1 MGNSLPAESLTAAP
15 LGVSERLSVQPPRRI
30 KAAFIWPFVIVL
42 ALILGAFVVTAYF
55 LEVRVRDQALAQ
67 RVTAVGK
74 LLEQKI
80 DKDANLMQ
88 AVLRT
93 MMGDRTVEAAFA
105 KMDRQALE
113 KEVGPLFESLR
124 SNHRITHLYFND
136 TDLVNVLRLHSPDEF
151 GDVIDR
157 ATTLQARQSGQAVHG
172 LELGPLGTLTL
183 RLVMPWRRDA
193 QVLGYLEIG
202 EEIEYVVEEI
212 RDSLSVDLFVLIDK
226 QFLSPDQWQQ
236 GLTLV
241 GRLGKWDRFGTEV
254 MVAQTAA
261 AIPAAVTD
269 SALARLRTGT
279 TPVVDENQRALH
291 LALLP
296 LHDARGRRIGDIV
309 MVQDIT
315 ALQQTFVRLM
325 LAVTAL
331 SLLAGAGLLG
341 LYYFSLD
348 RVERDYRR
356 QHDLEHQL
364 LRMGTEHQRM
374 LQIEKLSAL
383 GTMVGEIAHQL
394 NNPLVGVV
402 NLAQLAARHA
412 DDPARTRE
420 LLKEIGRAGA
430 DCHAFIESM
439 LRFSKVSNFES
450 KPTVMAQVIDETVL
464 LFRQTERRQLAVEIH
479 LPEQAVVLVIDPIL
493 LRHALF
499 NLLLNAAQASADDGR
514 IVIALAAAAHPESA
528 APGWLLS
535 VTDHGKGI
543 APELMDKIFLPFFTT
558 RSDGTGLGLPVV
570 QHVALLHGGYVS
582 VRSAADTGTQ
592 FALWLPQQ
600 TKLQP
605 NKLADESE
613 PVA

>member
-1 MGNSLPAESLTAAP
+1 LQADLVAGARPGLDAAAST
-15 LGVSERLSVQPPRRI
+15 LPPRRI

-42 ALILGAFVVTAYF
+42 VLILGAFVATAYF
-55 LEVRVRDQALAQ
+55 LEVRVRDQALGE
-67 RVTAVGK
+67 RVVAVSK
-74 LLEQKI
+74 LVQQKL

-93 MMGDRTVEAAFA
+93 LMDNSAVEKAFA
-105 KMDRQALE
+105 KMDREALE
-113 KEVGPLFESLR
+113 KEVGPLFDGLR
-124 SNHRITHLYFND
+124 ADHRITHLYFNSP
-136 TDLVNVLRLHSPDEF
+136 DLVNVLRLHSPNEF

-157 ATTLQARQSGQAVHG
+157 ATTLRARSSGQAVHG

-183 RLVMPWRRDA
+183 RLVLPWRRNG

-236 GLTLV
+236 GLTLL
-241 GRLGKWDRFGTEV
+241 GRLGKWDRFASEV
-254 MVAQTAA
+254 MVAQTAVA
-261 AIPAAVTD
+261 MPSVMSD
-269 SALARLRTGT
+269 SVLARLRAGS
-279 TPVVDENQRALH
+279 TPVVNEGQRALH
-291 LALLP
+291 LAMLP
-296 LHDARGRRIGDIV
+296 LKDARGRRIGDLI

-315 ALQQTFVRLM
+315 ALQQTFSRLI

-331 SLLAGAGLLG
+331 SLLVGAGVLG

-348 RVERDYRR
+348 RVERDYQR

-402 NLAQLAARHA
+402 NLAQLAARQA

-450 KPTVMAQVIDETVL
+450 KPTAMSQVIEETVL
-464 LFRQTERRQLAVEIH
+464 LFRQTERRQFAVEVH
-479 LPEQAVVLVIDPIL
+479 LPEQDVVLIIDPIL
-493 LRHALF
+493 VRHALF
-499 NLLLNAAQASADDGR
+499 NLLLNAAQASVDEGA
-514 IVIALAAAAHPESA
+514 IVIALESVPHPDSA
-528 APGWLLS
+528 APGWLLT

-543 APELMDKIFLPFFTT
+543 APELIDKIFLPFFTT

-570 QHVALLHGGYVS
+570 QHVALLHGGYVNAS
-582 VRSAADTGTQ
+582 SHADNGTQ
-592 FALWLPQQ
+592 FAIWLPDV
-600 TKLQP
+600 TKLTP
-605 NKLADESE
+605 NLKPDQREHTA
-613 PVA
+613 